1 MLEIVT
7 LLICYM
13 IMDVKNGSAKVLT
26 FCIVFTESKLSLV
39 VKCDTFMY
47 PKKEKNAVYKTQIYY
62 QIVRCLQIS
71 EMMKWEKFILKLMKY
86 SILFS

>member
-1 MLEIVT
+1 MKYNVLWTFETFPFPGQDYLAYFSYLMLEIVT

-13 IMDVKNGSAKVLT
+13 IMDVKNGSAKVLA

-47 PKKEKNAVYKTQIYY
+47 PKKEKKC
-62 QIVRCLQIS
+62 CL
-71 EMMKWEKFILKLMKY
+71 
-86 SILFS
+86 